1 MKRREKELIVDGKN
15 TGTKLIVGT
24 NSRSCRYLAWIP
36 VALFLILAAV
46 LYFVAG
52 DRAQIG
58 VADNLDLFQA
68 QYQMLKNT
76 GTFTAHGASAP
87 FLHGISRDVLPGE
100 LSLEALLYA
109 LLPSLTAYLVMYFLK
124 VILATVSFTLLAL
137 ELEKR
142 GLLFPQSGKMAR
154 REAGSGKG
162 TAGNVM
168 GKSEPE
174 HAVIWNLAVLS
185 GFAYGLLNLFPSFG
199 ISFASIPLL
208 VWMVLRLMRADR
220 KHAAGWLAG
229 IFCYPLLSYFS
240 YFGIFFLWYL
250 LLAFLGKIIW
260 EFFLIGR
267 KKKAAFA
274 KDGSWNHSG
283 KKDVCF
289 VKTRREKSS
298 VGKSGMEEALRL
310 LFALLVLALGYAV
323 CEYRL
328 FGQMLFGSETTIRD
342 TMVQASLSGKE
353 ILQWVGRLLLHGVDM
368 HAESAHQMVVLPVC
382 LAYFVILNLGYL
394 CRREWKKAATDLY
407 NLCALILLFNSA
419 VYGLYYLE
427 PFRSAVETILP
438 PLKGFQ
444 FSRTSFFN
452 PFLWYGMFFLALLRL
467 YAWLADR
474 AGAIAPENQIGDM
487 SGNRKQNQRNDVAC
501 KVEEP
506 RESRRLG
513 RVGGESRNVVW
524 FFAGAAILAI
534 LLYNNSYNDLLHTAK
549 SELKRTLGRQQE
561 DSLSYGEFY
570 SEELFQEACQ
580 EIGYSGEW
588 SVAYGFHPAVLE
600 YNGIATLD
608 GYLGFYPES
617 YKEEFRKVIAPA
629 LEVNEG
635 ARSYYDEWGARCYLY
650 SPDQATIVE
659 AVRNYP
665 HPEDELAIAPE
676 ALRGLDCRY
685 IFSRIRITNAEE
697 MQLRLRLTKISEK
710 SPYTLYVYEL
720 EDAGQK

>member
-1 MKRREKELIVDGKN
+1 MKFE
-15 TGTKLIVGT
+15 
-24 NSRSCRYLAWIP
+24 SQSCRYLAWIP

-46 LYFVAG
+46 LYLVAG

-76 GTFTAHGASAP
+76 GTFTAHGVSAP

-154 REAGSGKG
+154 REAGSDRE
-162 TAGNVM
+162 TAGNVT

-185 GFAYGLLNLFPSFG
+185 GFAYGILNLFPSFG

-208 VWMVLRLMRADR
+208 VWMVLRLERADR
-220 KHAAGWLAG
+220 KHAAGWLLG
-229 IFCYPLLSYFS
+229 IFCYPLVSYFS
-240 YFGIFFLWYL
+240 YFGIFLLGYLLIAFLWSSIRTL
-250 LLAFLGKIIW
+250 L
-260 EFFLIGR
+260 
-267 KKKAAFA
+267 
-274 KDGSWNHSG
+274 H
-283 KKDVCF
+283 
-289 VKTRREKSS
+289 
-298 VGKSGMEEALRL
+298 MEQNRGPLRL
-310 LFALLVLALGYAV
+310 LIALLILTLGYAV

-328 FGQMLFGSETTIRD
+328 FGQMLFGNETTIRD
-342 TMVQASLSGKE
+342 TMVQASLSGTE
-353 ILQWVGRLLLHGVDM
+353 ILQWVGRLLLYGVDM

-394 CRREWKKAATDLY
+394 RRREWRKAATDLY

-452 PFLWYGMFFLALLRL
+452 PLLWYGMFFLTLLRL
-467 YAWLADR
+467 YAWLAGR
-474 AGAIAPENQIGDM
+474 HPVNGAVCNTEKIKKAGA
-487 SGNRKQNQRNDVAC
+487 V
-501 KVEEP
+501 
-506 RESRRLG
+506 RLG
-513 RVGGESRNVVW
+513 EKNVVW
-524 FFAGAAILAI
+524 LLAGAAILAI

-549 SELKRTLGRQQE
+549 SELKRALGRQQE
-561 DSLSYGEFY
+561 DSLSYGGFY

-665 HPEDELAIAPE
+665 HPEDEIAIDPE
-676 ALRGLDCRY
+676 ALRSLDCRY

-697 MQLRLRLTKISEK
+697 MQLSLRLTRTSEK

-720 EDAGQK
+720 EEAGQK